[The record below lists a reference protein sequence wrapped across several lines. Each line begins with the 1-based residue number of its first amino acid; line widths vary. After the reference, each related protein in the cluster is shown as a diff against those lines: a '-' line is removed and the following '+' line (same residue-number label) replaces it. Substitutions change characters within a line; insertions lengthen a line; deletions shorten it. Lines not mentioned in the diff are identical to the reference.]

1 MSAASPETPRLPP
14 GFRNAY
20 WFAWFNAL
28 SFQIVLSSPMVLYA
42 KSLGASATVLGVVVS
57 MMPLLVIFQIPAAQY
72 IPRLGFRRF
81 VYAGWGIRVAF
92 IFGMAA
98 VPLLGAFLDHGTQLA
113 LLLFLLFGFNLSR
126 GISSCAWLP
135 WITSLVPEAIRGR
148 YLARDAAVVNLGS
161 IMVFLL
167 AALFLGS
174 EPRPYQ
180 FSLLFAF
187 SAVAGAASLS
197 FLKRIPDVPVPQEP
211 AGGAGE
217 VPWGAIL
224 QHAPFQRILAT
235 VMLWAVVYG
244 GMQAFPVA
252 YLKTEAALSEGR
264 ILLLSAT
271 LYLGGMGSLWLFG
284 SRLDAAGSKPVLAL
298 AFGVFVLILG
308 GWWLMA
314 GQALPAS
321 TALIMALLGS
331 MGLFAASANMAFT
344 RRAMASV
351 PVMGRNHFFALF
363 SVAWNVTQGVAPIL
377 WGMMIDAIGGFRA
390 RSLGVEWNRY
400 SIFFAAA
407 ALVTLAALMSTRRLM
422 EPKAASFEELL
433 RDLLLRAPLKFWFRL
448 WPRG

>member
-1 MSAASPETPRLPP
+1 MSAPRPETPRLPP

-20 WFAWFNAL
+20 WFALFNAL

-72 IPRLGFRRF
+72 IPRMGFRRF

-98 VPLLGAFLDHGTQLA
+98 VPLLGAFLDTGTQLA

-161 IMVFLL
+161 IVVFLV
-167 AALFLGS
+167 ASLFLGS
-174 EPRPYQ
+174 DPKPYH

-211 AGGAGE
+211 SGGTGA
-217 VPWGAIL
+217 VPWRAML
-224 QHAPFQRILAT
+224 EHPPFQRLLIT

-244 GMQAFPVA
+244 GLQAFPVA
-252 YLKTEAALSEGR
+252 FLKTEAALSEGR
-264 ILLLSAT
+264 ILLLSTA
-271 LYLGGMGSLWLFG
+271 LYLGGMGSLALFG
-284 SRLDAAGSKPVLAL
+284 SRLDAVGSKPVAAL
-298 AFGVFVLILG
+298 AFGMFVLILG

-314 GQALPAS
+314 GQAINAS
-321 TALIMALLGS
+321 TPLLVGLLGC
-331 MGLFAASANMAFT
+331 MGLFSASANMAFT
-344 RRAMASV
+344 RLAMASV
-351 PVMGRNHFFALF
+351 PAMGRNHFFAIF

-407 ALVTLAALMSTRRLM
+407 AVVTLAALFSTRRLV

-433 RDLLLRAPLKFWFRL
+433 RDLLLRAPMKFWFRL
-448 WPRG
+448 WPRS

>member
-1 MSAASPETPRLPP
+1 MSDAAPEKPRLPP
-14 GFRNAY
+14 GFHHAY
-20 WFAWFNAL
+20 WFALFNAL

-42 KSLGASATVLGVVVS
+42 KSLGGSATVLGVVVS

-92 IFGMAA
+92 IFAMAA
-98 VPLLGAFLDHGTQLA
+98 VPLLGAFLDRGTQLA

-135 WITSLVPEAIRGR
+135 WITSLVPESIRGR

-174 EPRPYQ
+174 EPHPYQ

-211 AGGAGE
+211 AGSTGE

-224 QHAPFQRILAT
+224 RHAPFQRLLVT

-252 YLKTEAALSEGR
+252 FLKTEAALSEGR
-264 ILLLSAT
+264 ILLLSTT

-298 AFGVFVLILG
+298 AFGVYVLILG
-308 GWWLMA
+308 GWWLMS
-314 GQALPAS
+314 GKALQAS
-321 TALIMALLGS
+321 TAPLIALLGC
-331 MGLFAASANMAFT
+331 MGLFSASANMAFT
-344 RRAMASV
+344 RLAMASV
-351 PVMGRNHFFALF
+351 PTMGRNHFFALF

-377 WGMMIDAIGGFRA
+377 WGMMIDAIGEFRT
-390 RSLGVEWNRY
+390 RWGGVEWNRY

-407 ALVTLAALMSTRRLM
+407 ALVTLAALCSTRRLV

-433 RDLLLRAPLKFWFRL
+433 RDLLLRAPMKFWFRL

>member
-1 MSAASPETPRLPP
+1 MPP
-14 GFRNAY
+14 GFGNAY
-20 WFAWFNAL
+20 WFALFNAL

-42 KSLGASATVLGVVVS
+42 RSLGASATVLGVVVS

-98 VPLLGAFLDHGTQLA
+98 VPLLGVFLDKGTQLA

-135 WITSLVPEAIRGR
+135 WISSLVPEDIRGR

-161 IMVFLL
+161 IVVFLV

-174 EPRPYQ
+174 DPQPVH
-180 FSLLFAF
+180 FSLLFVF
-187 SAVAGAASLS
+187 SAVAGAASLT
-197 FLKRIPDVPVPQEP
+197 FLKRMPDVPVPEEP
-211 AGGAGE
+211 ARGSGE

-224 QHAPFQRILAT
+224 RHPPFQRLLVT

-252 YLKTEAALSEGR
+252 YMKTEAALTEGR
-264 ILLLSAT
+264 ILLLSSA
-271 LYLGGMGSLWLFG
+271 LYIGGMGSLWLFG
-284 SRLDAAGSKPVLAL
+284 SRLDALGSRPVMAL

-314 GQALPAS
+314 ANIVAVSPV
-321 TALIMALLGS
+321 LLMGLLAA

-344 RRAMASV
+344 RLAMASV
-351 PVMGRNHFFALF
+351 PVMGRNHFFAIF

-377 WGMMIDAIGGFRA
+377 WGMMIDAIGDFRYQTT
-390 RSLGVEWNRY
+390 GMEWNRY

-407 ALVTLAALMSTRRLM
+407 ALVTLAALFSTRRLV
-422 EPKAASFEELL
+422 EPKAAGFEDLL
-433 RDLLLRAPLKFWFRL
+433 RDLLLRAPMKFWFRL

>member
-1 MSAASPETPRLPP
+1 MSAAAPETPRLPP
-14 GFRNAY
+14 GFRHAY
-20 WFAWFNAL
+20 WFALFNAL

-42 KSLGASATVLGVVVS
+42 KSLGASATILGVVVS

-72 IPRLGFRRF
+72 IPKLGFRRF

-98 VPLLGAFLDHGTQLA
+98 VPLLGAFLDAGTQLA

-161 IMVFLL
+161 IVVFLV
-167 AALFLGS
+167 AALFLGHN
-174 EPRPYQ
+174 PQPWQ

-187 SAVAGAASLS
+187 SAVAGAASLT
-197 FLKRIPDVPVPQEP
+197 FLKRMPDVPVPQEP
-211 AGGAGE
+211 ADGTGE
-217 VPWGAIL
+217 VPWAAML
-224 QHAPFQRILAT
+224 RHPPFQRLLLT

-264 ILLLSAT
+264 ILLLSTA

-284 SRLDAAGSKPVLAL
+284 TRLDALGSKPVLAL
-298 AFGVFVLILG
+298 AFGIFVLVLG
-308 GWWLMA
+308 GWSLMA
-314 GQALPAS
+314 GQTLPAS
-321 TALIMALLGS
+321 TPFILALLLC

-344 RRAMASV
+344 RLAMASV

-377 WGMMIDAIGGFRA
+377 WGMMIDAIGNFRHQA
-390 RSLGVEWNRY
+390 GAVQWNRY

-407 ALVTLAALMSTRRLM
+407 AGVTLATLLTTRRLV

-433 RDLLLRAPLKFWFRL
+433 RDLLLRTPLKFWFRL